1 MQQSANTEVDLLESL
16 LQPMVAAGHS
26 LREEDEAE
34 AKEGQ
39 SPEEVQNQDLER
51 FLQQPD
57 PDPGLV
63 PDEAADSDEDHD
75 SLWSSMAEGLSPE
88 TLSSEEFQSLVDG
101 FRNTVQD
108 TMESAGQED
117 PELSEVMSQVPGIL
131 KKALESGEDAEDL
144 WYDIHRCFLLLQDTG
159 KRADSHAVSPG
170 IPHMDEVRPHSVP
183 AGKSVQP
190 AGLSGWDGIRSG
202 PASQQGGNPCQPGN
216 GASPGVQS
224 DCLQSSGRALFP

>member
-1 MQQSANTEVDLLESL
+1 MDLLLHEVDLLESL

-34 AKEGQ
+34 AKKGQ

-51 FLQQPD
+51 FLQQ

-75 SLWSSMAEGLSPE
+75 SLWSSMAEGLPPE

-117 PELSEVMSQVPGIL
+117 PKLAEVMSQLPGIL
-131 KKALESGEDAEDL
+131 KKALESGEDTENL
-144 WYDIHRCFLLLQDTG
+144 WYDIHRYFMLLQDTVEKERIRTLSALG
-159 KRADSHAVSPG
+159 YHTW
-170 IPHMDEVRPHSVP
+170 M
-183 AGKSVQP
+183 KSDP
-190 AGLSGWDGIRSG
+190 LCPCWKKCTTCRTIWMGWDPAWTCVTAGRTSLSAWRWSLSRSTE
-202 PASQQGGNPCQPGN
+202 
-216 GASPGVQS
+216 
-224 DCLQSSGRALFP
+224 

>member
-1 MQQSANTEVDLLESL
+1 MNTEVNLLESL

-26 LREEDEAE
+26 LRDEDEAE

-51 FLQQPD
+51 FLQQLD

-63 PDEAADSDEDHD
+63 PDEAPDSDEDHD
-75 SLWSSMAEGLSPE
+75 SLWSSMAEGLPPE

-101 FRNTVQD
+101 LRNTVQD

-144 WYDIHRCFLLLQDTG
+144 WYDIHRYFLLLQDTVEEERMRTLSALEYHTWMKSDRTLSLLEKVYNLQDYLDG
-159 KRADSHAVSPG
+159 MESGLDLH
-170 IPHMDEVRPHSVP
+170 HSRDQTPV
-183 AGKSVQP
+183 
-190 AGLSGWDGIRSG
+190 
-202 PASQQGGNPCQPGN
+202 
-216 GASPGVQS
+216 
-224 DCLQSSGRALFP
+224 CLAMEPLQEYRVTVCK